1 MRRELG
7 LTDREIEVLR
17 LVAEGLDAK
26 GMAHA
31 LGLSV
36 HTVRGHVQ
44 SILVKTGTHSKLHAV
59 MRGLDA
65 GIVRRP

>member
-1 MRRELG
+1 
-7 LTDREIEVLR
+7 VLR
-17 LVAEGLDAK
+17 FVAGGLDAK
-26 GMAHA
+26 GIAHR

-44 SILVKTGTHSKLHAV
+44 SILEKTGTHSKLDAV

-65 GIVRRP
+65 GVVKRP